1 MATSMSAKMAH
12 TATQEAAR
20 AHARITVASCDRC
33 TRDSAWHVERTMTA
47 DIVSVVPETTSTRN
61 TPRFQTLADGTV
73 TLLPLE
79 QVQALATSGAAECL
93 DLQKTAD
100 ASRVAAYEKLA
111 DAGAALVESR
121 TDWRGTQPDYELVA
135 SAIALVDQL
144 RADEGSL
151 EALDQQK
158 PTGLK
163 HLVQPFTHYGR
174 ELRSVSADRAQ
185 ASAKLRP
192 ILIQLAQQAPATTV
206 ASADSLR
213 GEAQALQQ
221 QAAGIDQLI
230 ATKQAA
236 LNELKSEI
244 THRLDVT
251 KQYGFDALLTLGSL
265 EAYGPQ
271 PVQSPLVLKKGEQA
285 YLSWPA
291 ALARHVSKTTFVGGS
306 QGMSFPIGHTGIRYR
321 LGTFRGHPVTQDVIR
336 RIDDGT
342 LVLTN
347 QRLVFIGASKSTS
360 TSLLKLLHVEVYTDG
375 LGVFQEGREN
385 PNIYLIG
392 QPGQFMLYVNFLL
405 SGTGGT

>member
-1 MATSMSAKMAH
+1 MSAKMAH

-20 AHARITVASCDRC
+20 ARARTTAASCDPC
-33 TRDSAWHVERTMTA
+33 IRDSAWHVERTMTA
-47 DIVSVVPETTSTRN
+47 AIVSSVPDTIPTDH
-61 TPRFQTLADGTV
+61 TPRIQTLADGRV

-93 DLQKTAD
+93 DLQKRAG
-100 ASRVAAYEKLA
+100 ASRAAVDEKLA

-121 TDWRGTQPDYELVA
+121 TDWHGTQPDSELVA

-151 EALDQQK
+151 EALEQHR

-206 ASADSLR
+206 ASADGLR
-213 GEAQALQQ
+213 RDAQALQQ
-221 QAAGIDQLI
+221 QAAGIEQLI

-236 LNELKSEI
+236 LNELMSEI
-244 THRLDVT
+244 THRLEVT

-360 TSLLKLLHVEVYTDG
+360 TSLPKLLHVEVYTDG

-405 SGTGGT
+405 SRAGGT